1 MNHEL
6 IIESIKRLLTK
17 SSDVTFD
24 NLAINASIILE
35 NQDDV
40 EFIKSYYN
48 GEDVAIDENG
58 ATFRVKENASIVLNA
73 KINYLL
79 TPRKTDYHSASYQ
92 SFLATC
98 LGDESINVSNLF
110 VYEDWYYNIR
120 SNDVLKLPYL
130 IEIMEFIRH
139 LQKQYYNTSQQKIV
153 MFAKSYCEISLE
165 AKEYSKY
172 LKVVDLFNTDT
183 EAYAYFDKLI
193 KWLSS
198 NSSSDDDN
206 IKKSLLVHENE
217 RFTILASEIY
227 DLVIDTEAKERIF
240 KVLNSSE
247 TLYKSVMQK
256 YALYL
261 DDFKYSKF
269 NEKLTKFANDF
280 LEKVNKNISDLQ
292 TQVLAIPM
300 ASALLATFKP
310 DSKLL
315 WVTFLAFLIYS
326 LMVLYTTFQQSF
338 NLLTLENQIKDF
350 KKTYVKENDELK
362 EKWNKETH
370 PIFKKICWHKW
381 YMRFVL
387 GFILIVCGV
396 CIYNLANMD
405 ESLFI
410 IYLIQELSHNL
421 FNITA

>member
-6 IIESIKRLLTK
+6 IIASIKRLLTK
-17 SSDVTFD
+17 SSDVSFD

-40 EFIKSYYN
+40 NFIKSYSN
-48 GEDVAIDENG
+48 GEDIAIDEDG
-58 ATFRVKENASIVLNA
+58 AIFRIKENASIVLNA
-73 KINYLL
+73 KINYSL
-79 TPRKTDYHSASYQ
+79 TPKKTDYHSASYQ
-92 SFLATC
+92 SLLATC

-110 VYEDWYYNIR
+110 LYEDWYYNIQ
-120 SNDVLKLPYL
+120 SNDILKLPYL
-130 IEIMEFIRH
+130 IEIIEFIRH

-153 MFAKSYCEISLE
+153 IFSKSYCEIPLE
-165 AKEYSKY
+165 AKEYLKY
-172 LKVVDLFNTDT
+172 LKVVDLFSTNR
-183 EAYAYFDKLI
+183 EAYSYFDNLT
-193 KWLSS
+193 KWLNSSPSS
-198 NSSSDDDN
+198 NDDN

-227 DLVIDTEAKERIF
+227 DLVIDSEAKERIF
-240 KVLNSSE
+240 KVLSSSE

-315 WVTFLAFLIYS
+315 WVTFLGFLIYS
-326 LMVLYTTFQQSF
+326 LMVLYTTFQQSY
-338 NLLTLENQIKDF
+338 NLLTLKNQINDF
-350 KKTYVKENDELK
+350 KDTYVKENEELK
-362 EKWNKETH
+362 EKWDKETAL
-370 PIFKKICWHKW
+370 IFKKIKWHEW

-387 GFILIVCGV
+387 GFILIVCGI
-396 CIYNLANMD
+396 CIYNLVNMD

-410 IYLIQELSHNL
+410 IYLIHEMSNN
-421 FNITA
+421 FSI